1 MFIHPFLP
9 SLDSTSLHPSQCI
22 LSAPWVAYSVKWL
35 PYTVPKVATTY
46 STWSG
51 YHIQYLNWLS
61 HTVPELAITYSTWSG
76 YHIQYLKWLSHTIP
90 KVASTYSTW
99 SGYHIMYTKQTT
111 SWHSARHSTPFKCLH
126 CTLDLSFKALPCL
139 YNMFFGVYC
148 WSWVRVGGETSRTS
162 DLTFGAKFTETRKQ
176 IFNYKHANRTKYK
189 YLIQRIYSK
198 TFKKKS

>member
-22 LSAPWVAYSVKWL
+22 LSAPWVAYSAKWL
-35 PYTVPKVATTY
+35 PYTVPKVA
-46 STWSG
+46 
-51 YHIQYLNWLS
+51 I
-61 HTVPELAITYSTWSG
+61 
-76 YHIQYLKWLSHTIP
+76 
-90 KVASTYSTW
+90 TYSTW

-111 SWHSARHSTPFKCLH
+111 SWHSARHSTPFRFIVQS
-126 CTLDLSFKALPCL
+126 TP
-139 YNMFFGVYC
+139 MFVQYVFRCILLKLGQ
-148 WSWVRVGGETSRTS
+148 GGGRGPRETSRTS

-189 YLIQRIYSK
+189 YLIQSIYSK